1 MQREHHPKNLK
12 TVPAGNQNSLI
23 KKASAQNG
31 AKALKIMRFLGL
43 VASQRELLPLAPCK
57 SIINTFVY
65 EIYQRVSILFE
76 LSVKHTLSDFLLP
89 YRCHKNY
96 LDSISSKSI
105 FPIINLLLSI
115 ILSIDLIICSVI
127 SI

>member
-1 MQREHHPKNLK
+1 MYHNVLFENLEALDI
-12 TVPAGNQNSLI
+12 TG
-23 KKASAQNG
+23 ASDFFN
-31 AKALKIMRFLGL
+31 LF
-43 VASQRELLPLAPCK
+43 PLAACK
-57 SIINTFVY
+57 SILNAFVY
-65 EIYQRVSILFE
+65 EIYQRVFILFE

>member
-43 VASQRELLPLAPCK
+43 VASQGGDY
-57 SIINTFVY
+57 F
-65 EIYQRVSILFE
+65 
-76 LSVKHTLSDFLLP
+76 
-89 YRCHKNY
+89 
-96 LDSISSKSI
+96 
-105 FPIINLLLSI
+105 
-115 ILSIDLIICSVI
+115 ICPKTHF
-127 SI
+127 